1 MIENYRQWCQFI
13 QTLRT
18 FFLQQGYLEVQTPRL
33 VPCPGT
39 EPTLDVFSTEF
50 QMGRR
55 RQKFYLPTSPEL
67 HAKKLIC
74 RGLTHIF
81 DLGPCFR
88 NGEISEKHQPEFTML
103 EWYEVGGSLKSLQ
116 AMIEKLLA
124 YLQGGQPQSIPVVTM
139 AELFQQHF
147 QFDLTPQTSFQQ
159 LLQLCHASA
168 VETHSSDSWDD
179 LFYRLYL
186 GRIEPSFQKY
196 PALFVTDYPPS
207 QAALA
212 RCNDQGWAQRFEFF
226 IHGIEIA
233 NAFDELTDPLIQKD
247 RFEKDLEEKLRLGKE
262 AIPLDTEFLQDLQKG
277 MPPTAGIAL
286 GVERLFMALHNY
298 NSIRDFKYFT
308 ME

>member
-1 MIENYRQWCQFI
+1 MIQ
-13 QTLRT
+13 
-18 FFLQQGYLEVQTPRL
+18 
-33 VPCPGT
+33 
-39 EPTLDVFSTEF
+39 
-50 QMGRR
+50 
-55 RQKFYLPTSPEL
+55 
-67 HAKKLIC
+67 
-74 RGLTHIF
+74 
-81 DLGPCFR
+81 
-88 NGEISEKHQPEFTML
+88 
-103 EWYEVGGSLKSLQ
+103 
-116 AMIEKLLA
+116 KLLS
-124 YLQGGQPQSIPVVTM
+124 YLQGGQPKSIPVVTM

-159 LLQLCHASA
+159 LLQLCHASE

-186 GRIEPSFQKY
+186 KRIEPSFQKY

-212 RCNDQGWAQRFEFF
+212 RCNDQGWAQRFELF
-226 IHGIEIA
+226 IQGIEIA